1 MATHS
6 STLAW
11 KMPWTEGWWAAIH
24 GVAKSRT
31 LRDFTSLSCIGK
43 GNGTPLQGSCL
54 ENPQRQGAWWA
65 IQSMGLKRVRYNR
78 ATKHSTAHA
87 RNWENILLMKEQVDI
102 NFGNRNKHT
111 KNAHRF

>member
-1 MATHS
+1 MVKNP
-6 STLAW
+6 LANAGDVRDSGLI
-11 KMPWTEGWWAAIH
+11 PGSGRSPGGGH
-24 GVAKSRT
+24 GNP
-31 LRDFTSLSCIGK
+31 FQYCC
-43 GNGTPLQGSCL
+43 Q
-54 ENPQRQGAWWA
+54 ENPMDKGAWWA